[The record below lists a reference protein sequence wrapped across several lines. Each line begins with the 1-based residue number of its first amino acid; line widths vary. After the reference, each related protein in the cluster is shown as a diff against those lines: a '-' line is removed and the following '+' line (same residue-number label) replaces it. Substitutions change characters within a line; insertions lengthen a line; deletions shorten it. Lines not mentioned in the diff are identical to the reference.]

1 MTDFLI
7 LFLVGA
13 VASAIN
19 AVAGG
24 GSLISFPSLHLGF
37 HLSEKVANMT
47 NTVSLWPGSLA
58 GAIGFLNVLKPL
70 GRYFRLFIL
79 PTLLGAALGA
89 WMLIQTK
96 DALFRSVVPWLLFLA
111 AALLLFQ
118 LKIKEFIGRGG
129 RKLSPVLAVILQFAV
144 SIYGGYFG
152 AGMGI
157 MMLAVFTLVM
167 DGTIHEINAVKN
179 WLGLFINFVATLVF
193 FGKGAIEMQTV
204 FALSSGAIVGGF
216 FAAKYSQKVNSDI
229 LRLTIAGYGFLA
241 AGYFAYQSWW

>member
-118 LKIKEFIGRGG
+118 LKIKEFDSLRGRIMQSTQKPCFFRNFQTTRQQLTTHARIVQHRRHRSGIGSAPTSGTG
-129 RKLSPVLAVILQFAV
+129 SAVI
-144 SIYGGYFG
+144 
-152 AGMGI
+152 
-157 MMLAVFTLVM
+157 
-167 DGTIHEINAVKN
+167 
-179 WLGLFINFVATLVF
+179 
-193 FGKGAIEMQTV
+193 
-204 FALSSGAIVGGF
+204 
-216 FAAKYSQKVNSDI
+216 
-229 LRLTIAGYGFLA
+229 R
-241 AGYFAYQSWW
+241 